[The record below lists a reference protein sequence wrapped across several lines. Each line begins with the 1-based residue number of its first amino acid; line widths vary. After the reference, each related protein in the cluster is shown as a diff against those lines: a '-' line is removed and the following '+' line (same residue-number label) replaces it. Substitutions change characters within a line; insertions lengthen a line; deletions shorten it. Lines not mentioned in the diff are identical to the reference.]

1 MTDDSSA
8 SVSSAPNRSRPTD
21 SQPVNNDPSNKV
33 PGNNDKVSNSNSA
46 ALFVILLLF
55 FVSGFCA
62 LVYQV
67 VWQRMLGLFT
77 GAETVSVSLITAAC
91 MLGMGVGSLAGGI
104 ICDKMQRRS
113 SLILAFAVSELLIGL
128 FGAGSKVLLYDFL
141 YCRVPF
147 LGDSRPLA
155 FIVVFAA
162 LCLPTFFMGMTLPVI
177 SRAFITIIARA
188 PISIAW
194 FYALNT
200 MGSAVGSLV
209 AALFMVR
216 NLGYEP
222 SLYLSAALNL
232 VCALGASIVG
242 NRARRLASDQVDA
255 ECPAEPDHVQAPI
268 DSEAA
273 KSDGEELQEAALR
286 PAVSQTMTGPRLA
299 AWAAF
304 SALSGFLALGLEILW
319 FRLISVMLKAN
330 SMTYGW
336 LLFLYLFGL
345 AAGTLLGSKLLARR
359 KNPASDFFLFQSLCS
374 IYAVV
379 ALAFFVKNLGF
390 DSVFK
395 SLFEFFG
402 QYDPIDFSA
411 KIPPLKLLLQLYV
424 FLPAALIVPPV
435 TLMGMSF
442 VSLQKVLQ
450 TDLKFVGRRI
460 SLVQTANIIGST
472 LGSLF
477 VGLFALRYLK
487 TSGTLRL
494 FLLGGSIFL
503 FMWFFG
509 LIKEKLNKPALSAG
523 LSLVLTAAA
532 ALGLFFYV
540 PNAKEIWHKL
550 HGYCSPGQFTMSED
564 HSGLAATGPVSWSP
578 EHTFVYVNG
587 QGHSELPYGRYHSQI
602 GLLPVFLH
610 PQPLDVAVI
619 GLGSGN
625 TLYASGANK
634 LTRNITCFEIVE
646 PTYDCLKKLNKM
658 KPYKPLSRLLSD
670 QRIRM
675 VFADGRK
682 GLQREGRK
690 YDVIE
695 QDPLRPYDS
704 GSGMLYSKEHFE
716 NLKRYLKPG
725 GIVAVWCPT
734 QRTMRTVAN
743 SFPYVLSFGAT
754 MIGSMTPFEASKAQV
769 LQRYDESRIP
779 DYCEETGADC
789 RALLSEILDQDNGR
803 VSTAKFPAVELNH
816 DLYPR
821 DEYWV
826 RQ

>member
-1 MTDDSSA
+1 MTETSSA
-8 SVSSAPNRSRPTD
+8 SIDEQAAKTESYGQGPDNT
-21 SQPVNNDPSNKV
+21 
-33 PGNNDKVSNSNSA
+33 A
-46 ALFVILLLF
+46 ALLVILVLF

-104 ICDKMQRRS
+104 ICDKMRRRS
-113 SLILAFAVSELLIGL
+113 SLILAFAASELLIGL
-128 FGAGSKVLLYDFL
+128 FGAGSKILLYDFL
-141 YCRVPF
+141 YCQVPF
-147 LGDSRPLA
+147 LGDSRLLA
-155 FIVVFAA
+155 FVVVFAA

-209 AALFMVR
+209 AALFMIR

-222 SLYLSAALNL
+222 TLYLSAGLNL
-232 VCALGASIVG
+232 ICALGALIVG
-242 NRARRLASDQVDA
+242 SRARRLASDQVAA
-255 ECPAEPDHVQAPI
+255 ESSPESKSKPEPEPESKSMSEPKADSVQSSREQL
-268 DSEAA
+268 D
-273 KSDGEELQEAALR
+273 KTGE
-286 PAVSQTMTGPRLA
+286 SQTLSQSMTGARLA

-359 KNPASDFFLFQSLCS
+359 KNPASDFFLFQALCS
-374 IYAVV
+374 IYAVT
-379 ALAFFVKNLGF
+379 ALAFFVKSLGF

-411 KIPPLKLLLQLYV
+411 KIPPLKLLLELYV

-477 VGLFALRYLK
+477 VGLLALRYLK

-494 FLLGGSIFL
+494 FVLGGSIFL
-503 FMWFFG
+503 FMWLYG
-509 LIKEKLNKPALSAG
+509 LLQEKLKKKALSAG
-523 LSLVLTAAA
+523 LSIVLTAAA
-532 ALGLFFYV
+532 ALGLFYYV

-610 PQPLDVAVI
+610 PQPIDVAVI

-625 TLYASGANK
+625 TLYASGANQ
-634 LTRNITCFEIVE
+634 LTKNITCFEIVE
-646 PTYDCLKKLNKM
+646 PTYDCLKQLNKM
-658 KPYKPLSRLLSD
+658 KPYQPLSRLLSD
-670 QRIRM
+670 KRIRM

-682 GLQREGRK
+682 GLQRENRK

-743 SFPYVLSFGAT
+743 SFPYVLSFGAK
-754 MIGSMTPFEASKAQV
+754 MVGSMTPFAADKAQV
-769 LQRYDESRIP
+769 LQRYDANRIAS
-779 DYCEETGADC
+779 YCEETGADC

-803 VSTAKFPAVELNH
+803 VSTAKFPAVKLNH

-826 RQ
+826 NQ